1 MELVTGKAGTPH
13 VSSDDDGHRIA
24 GEIGTESYIL
34 DTGSRLAVSLVDSN
48 TVRFSRGDMI
58 VQGRHILLAAP
69 EDVKVASGTQDK
81 KRTDYI
87 CVHYKRDVT
96 GSRPTLVETCEW
108 KVLQGTPGTNSTP
121 PSVPNGSILNGDAD
135 VTVPIARVDFDG
147 LTTKNPWM
155 TIPVVTPLSIV
166 GDTLYNTKVLYHA
179 GGWYVAYKSGIV
191 FVQAKDIHTGSG
203 SGSWDMTY
211 CPYVLPTV
219 YRPRADIYVPAM
231 TENGASW
238 TGAMHIDPNG
248 KIMMLNMGNAG
259 SADNRSA
266 AVSWPI

>member
-34 DTGSRLAVSLVDSN
+34 DTGYRLAVSLVDSN

-58 VQGRHILLAAP
+58 VQGRHIRLAAP
-69 EDVKVASGTQDK
+69 EDVNVASGTQGK

-87 CVHYKRDVT
+87 CVHYKRDVA

-108 KVLQGTPGTNSTP
+108 KVLQGTPGTNPTT

-135 VTVPIARVDFDG
+135 VTVPIASVNFDG
-147 LTTKNPWM
+147 LTTKNPLM
-155 TIPVVTPLSIV
+155 KIPVVTPLSIV

-191 FVQAKDIHTGSG
+191 FVQATDVKTD
-203 SGSWDMTY
+203 SGSWAVTK
-211 CPYVLPTV
+211 CPYVIPSQ
-219 YRPRADIYVPAM
+219 YRPRVGLDVPAV
-231 TENGASW
+231 TDNGASW
-238 TGAMHIDPNG
+238 TGLMHVGEDGEISM
-248 KIMMLNMGNAG
+248 KNMGNSG
-259 SADNRSA
+259 STDNRRA
-266 AVSWPI
+266 AASWPL